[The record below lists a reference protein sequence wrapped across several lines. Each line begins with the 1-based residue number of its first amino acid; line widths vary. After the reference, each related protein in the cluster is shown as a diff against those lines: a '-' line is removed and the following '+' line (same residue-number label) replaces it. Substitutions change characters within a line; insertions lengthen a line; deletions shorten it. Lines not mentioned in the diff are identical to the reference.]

1 MKRKLACIIIFLI
14 NLQASKAQPIIFT
27 GNNGLVN
34 FYSSAPLEDI
44 EATNSQVISLLNTGK
59 KIIEIKMLINQFE
72 FKNKL
77 MQQHFNEN
85 FMDSKK
91 YPEATFK
98 GKIYENIDFKKPG
111 VYHVS
116 ATGEFELHGVERI
129 RTIHGNLII
138 TNSSISIETQF
149 DVLLADHKID
159 IPEIVFNKVAEKIK
173 ISSKVL
179 LSVSAESL
187 VTK

>member
-1 MKRKLACIIIFLI
+1 MESKLACMIIFLI
-14 NLQASKAQPIIFT
+14 SLQISKAQPMVFT

-44 EATNSQVISLLNTGK
+44 EATNSQVTCFLNTAK
-59 KIIEIKMLINQFE
+59 KTVEIKMLINQFE

-85 FMDSKK
+85 FMESKK
-91 YPEATFK
+91 YPEATFN
-98 GKIYENIDFKKPG
+98 GKIYETIDFKKPG

-116 ATGEFELHGVERI
+116 ATGEFDLHGVERI
-129 RTIHGNLII
+129 RTIHGTLII
-138 TNSSISIETQF
+138 TNSGISIETQF
-149 DVLLADHKID
+149 DVLLADHKIE
-159 IPEIVFNKVAEKIK
+159 IPEIVFNKVAEKIRV
-173 ISSKVL
+173 SSKVNL
-179 LSVSAESL
+179 LAENL